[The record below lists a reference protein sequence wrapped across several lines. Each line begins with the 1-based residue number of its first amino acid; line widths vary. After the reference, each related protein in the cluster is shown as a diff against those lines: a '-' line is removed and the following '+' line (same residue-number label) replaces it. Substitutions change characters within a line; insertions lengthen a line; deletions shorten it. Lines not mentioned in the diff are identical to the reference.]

1 MTSWSYDWGRAG
13 GGVHRVHTHIM
24 EEQLPAAGHTGGEE
38 VTRRTPAL
46 K

>member
-1 MTSWSYDWGRAG
+1 MTGAG
-13 GGVHRVHTHIM
+13 QGEEFTESTHIM

-38 VTRRTPAL
+38 VTRHTPAL